1 MRVTQ
6 VSFPFLLEVDSQVN
20 SPSHYKQGEI
30 ECVDAIEAAIGDGFV
45 DYLQGN
51 IIKYM
56 WRYKYKNGI
65 EDLKKASWYLNR
77 LIITL
82 ETEN

>member
-1 MRVTQ
+1 MTQ
-6 VSFPFLLEVDSQVN
+6 VSFPFLLEVDSKVN

-30 ECVDAIEAAIGDGFV
+30 ECVDAIEAAVGDGFT

-82 ETEN
+82 EMEN